1 MRDFHTNLRMQKG
14 AKPLDILG
22 RALVLCQRVWQGFTM
37 LFLRFFIVL
46 WAIAGVV
53 FATPSH
59 AQDKV
64 AVRTSANQGYER
76 LVFQWQA
83 KPEYSISKEGGR
95 ILVRFS
101 KAGTLDMAGVLANA
115 NIKKIEALSKDGE
128 ALQVAV
134 TIPNGSKFRDF
145 TVQNKLIIDVYD
157 PDGAAKKEE
166 KPVPEKPA
174 AAAPKE
180 EPVKEAAAAKG
191 GDFTVK
197 PAPPQEAAPVH
208 PVEAAKVPAPAIEP
222 HTITLTST
230 TNTAMAAF
238 TRNGWLWIVID
249 AMDLP
254 NAPKVEGPQ
263 ADKLSALEKIEIENG
278 VAYRMDL
285 PEGLN
290 MYGEGGG
297 LSWKILLT
305 QAPKP
310 RQIEPVKPLGQTDS
324 GPAKLVWP
332 LKDMRTILTF
342 TDPAVGDTITAVTA
356 IHAAQYTGPARN
368 YVNLR
373 TLDSAIGLAFV
384 VKSDDVTAEKTT
396 AEVSVGR
403 PGGLALSDPK
413 DVASEQ
419 IRQAM
424 ATEKKTTEEKPAG
437 EKAGEEKPDEQGKD
451 IALTEEPPAAE
462 EVARTL
468 PEPIEAASK
477 DELSKAT
484 EEKPTGNNIYNF
496 ARWEM
501 GGVPALEKNL
511 HVMMVEISNKKEEAR
526 NEDILTMAKLNLANN
541 RGSEAL
547 GLLRI
552 AVLKVPELEENAE
565 FQALRAAALTLS
577 KKYDE
582 AIIDYTRE
590 DLKKYD
596 DIKYWTAYTLAG
608 LEDWKQAIT
617 VLPKKFEAIAQYPRE
632 LRIPMV
638 LVFAEVALRGAD
650 VPRATRIMAI
660 LNVDKDKLPLA
671 YDSAW
676 KYLQGEA
683 ERQAGHADKAIAIW
697 EPLVK
702 NGKDDLY
709 RAKAGLSLT
718 KLQLDQKKITPAEA
732 IDRLEGLRYAWRGD
746 ELETLINFR
755 LGQIYVENKDYLK
768 GLTVL
773 RNAETL
779 APREDIAGEIAD
791 YMTRTFR
798 EVFSNDRLKAIT
810 PLEAISLHEEFKDLL
825 PIGEEGDRFTEKLAE
840 RLVEADLL
848 GRAATLLEYQVN
860 NRLKG
865 DKKAEIAIRL
875 AAIRLLDG
883 NPEGAL
889 RSLEI
894 AQDTLDKL
902 SGKKPAVADIKPQ
915 DLKPEAGEA
924 AAPAPKAEET
934 KAEPAKPVERAKP
947 TAETADP
954 EKQRQIYLLKAR
966 ALSMKKQV
974 DEAMKILEAM
984 PLDSDVN
991 RLRTDIAWTAGRWE
1005 EAAMALNDLIIA
1017 EDISAKRPLTDYQRD
1032 IILNRAIALNLSG
1045 NRVALANARER
1056 FNAQMKDTAKGQMFE
1071 VVTRPRRPDMIGSR
1085 EAINSMISE
1094 IDLFK
1099 GFLDSYA
1106 NTEGSKDGSTEE
1118 APPPAK
1124 TPEAEKS
1131 VTKLPEEENAP
1142 EGEKPEK
1149 AEEKPAVR

>member
-1 MRDFHTNLRMQKG
+1 
-14 AKPLDILG
+14 
-22 RALVLCQRVWQGFTM
+22 M
-37 LFLRFFIVL
+37 LFLRFFMIL
-46 WAIAGVV
+46 CAIAGVV
-53 FATPSH
+53 CSTPSH

-101 KAGTLDMAGVLANA
+101 KAGALDMAGVAANA

-134 TIPNGSKFRDF
+134 SIPDGSKFRDF
-145 TVQNKLIIDVYD
+145 TVQNKMIIDVYD
-157 PDGAAKKEE
+157 PDGAVKKTEE
-166 KPVPEKPA
+166 KPVAPVAEKPV

-180 EPVKEAAAAKG
+180 EPVKEAAK

-197 PAPPQEAAPVH
+197 PAPSEEAAPVH
-208 PVEAAKVPAPAIEP
+208 PVEAAKVAAPAIEP
-222 HTITLTST
+222 HAITLTST
-230 TNTAMAAF
+230 TSTGMAAF
-238 TRNGWLWIVID
+238 VRNGWLWIVID

-263 ADKLSALEKIEIENG
+263 ADKLPALEKIEIETG

-285 PEGLN
+285 PEGMN
-290 MYGEGGG
+290 VYGEGGG
-297 LSWKILLT
+297 LSWKILLMQT
-305 QAPKP
+305 PKP
-310 RQIEPVKPLGQTDS
+310 KQIEPVKPLEQADGT
-324 GPAKLVWP
+324 PAKLVWP

-373 TLDSAIGLAFV
+373 TLNSAIGLAFV
-384 VKSDDVTAEKTT
+384 AKSDDVTAEKTI

-403 PGGLALSDPK
+403 PGGLALSSAK

-424 ATEKKTTEEKPAG
+424 AEEKKPVEEKPAA
-437 EKAGEEKPDEQGKD
+437 EKAGEEKPDEEKPDEQVKD
-451 IALTEEPPAAE
+451 MALTEEPPAQT
-462 EVARTL
+462 EVEHVT
-468 PEPIEAASK
+468 PEPVVAASK

-501 GGVPALEKNL
+501 GGIPALEKNL
-511 HVMMVEISNKKEEAR
+511 HVMMVEISNKKEDAR
-526 NEDILTMAKLNLANN
+526 NEDIITMAKLNLANN

-552 AVLKVPELEENAE
+552 AVLKVPELEDNAE
-565 FQALRAAALTLS
+565 FQALRAAALALS

-617 VLPKKFEAIAQYPRE
+617 VLPKNFEAIAQYPRE
-632 LRIPMV
+632 LRTPMA
-638 LVFAEVALRGAD
+638 LVFTEIALRGAD
-650 VPRATRIMAI
+650 VPRAARIMKI
-660 LNVDKDKLPLA
+660 LEPEKGHLPLA
-671 YDSAW
+671 YNSAW
-676 KYLQGEA
+676 NYLQGEA

-718 KLQLDQKKITPAEA
+718 KLQLDQKKITPEQA

-779 APREDIAGEIAD
+779 APREDIAKEVAD

-798 EVFSNDRLKAIT
+798 EVFNNDRLKAIT

-840 RLVEADLL
+840 RLVDADLL

-902 SGKKPAVADIKPQ
+902 SGKKPAVADIKPE

-924 AAPAPKAEET
+924 AVPAPKAEEA
-934 KAEPAKPVERAKP
+934 KIEAAKPVEEAKP
-947 TAETADP
+947 AEEVKPALETADP

-1005 EAAMALNDLIIA
+1005 EAAMALNDLIVA
-1017 EDISAKRPLTDYQRD
+1017 EDISPKRPLTDYQRD

-1071 VVTRPRRPDMIGSR
+1071 VVTRPRKPDMIGSR
-1085 EAINSMISE
+1085 EAIDSMISE

-1099 GFLDSYA
+1099 GFLDSYTK
-1106 NTEGSKDGSTEE
+1106 TEGAKDDVKEPVAVKE
-1118 APPPAK
+1118 PVPAEGTK
-1124 TPEAEKS
+1124 SADAKAPEAEKS
-1131 VTKLPEEENAP
+1131 VTKLPEEE
-1142 EGEKPEK
+1142 K
-1149 AEEKPAVR
+1149 ASETAGQKPAH